1 MASRLIAARAL
12 AGRYR
17 GWIIAGAVVSI
28 ALLGFVAIRRL
39 TSEIHL
45 RDVRAAFDALSWG
58 QVAAAVGLTTLSYL
72 ALTIYDT
79 IALRVIGRPLP
90 WRTAAI
96 ASFTSYTISH
106 NLGLAMLTGG
116 SARYRV
122 YSRKGLDEAEVAR
135 VVLIAG
141 VTFWAGIIT
150 IASLSLVLR
159 PGTLPLVGTV
169 LPPWTE
175 RLIGLVVPLVIA
187 GIVLA
192 HRAGGTVQLLGWR
205 MPLPNWRQSLALLLV
220 SAIDLAAA
228 SGALFVLLPGAAPSL
243 FPILFLAYAVAVVV
257 ALVSHVPGGIGVFE
271 AVVIATM
278 PQGNAVILAALIA
291 YRVVYYIAP
300 LIVAAILMA
309 VHEGRQWRG
318 PNADRTRAIALPV
331 APLLLGVLVFLS
343 GAMLLVSGS
352 LPAAA
357 DRMAAIAGIVP
368 LAVSEMAHVAAS
380 LVGVALL
387 FVALG
392 LYRRLDGACVLARML
407 LLAGAVLSLVKGLD
421 YEEASV
427 LLLGAILLQWTRA
440 AFYRRT
446 RLIAEPLSF
455 EWLVA
460 VGAAVALSVMIGGFA
475 YKRVGYS
482 PDLWWRFATDANASR
497 FLRATLAV
505 GLSLVGAAFWRLFS
519 AARVPPAYDL
529 LPEDV
534 AARALATTDRTDG
547 MLAFTGDKR
556 FLVSQAGDA
565 FLMYQVKGARWIVFG
580 DPVGPV
586 EAWGELLWAA
596 RARADA
602 AQGRLLLY
610 QVGLRCMPIAIELGL
625 TIVKYGEEA
634 SVDLATY
641 ALDTPDMRSVRK
653 AARVAERAGC
663 TFAVVAADA
672 VPAILP
678 ELQAVSD
685 QWLADKGHAEKGFSV
700 GRFAPAYMVRFPCAV
715 VQIDG
720 RIVAFANIWATP
732 NRAELSVDLMR
743 HVEAMPHGAMDFLF
757 TRLMAW
763 GQAQGY
769 RQFALGMAPLSGI
782 EARRLSPAWS
792 KIAAFLFRHGERFYG
807 FAGLRHYK
815 DKYRPHWTPR
825 YIASPGGTQLLR
837 GLIDLQALVNAPVQG
852 ALAVTACADL
862 VDKEGPAGTAA
873 ISGVSAAPAQAGMG
887 SCHADNA

>member
-1 MASRLIAARAL
+1 MTSRLSAL
-12 AGRYR
+12 RVRIGRYR
-17 GWIIAGAVVSI
+17 GWIIAGAVVAV

-45 RDVRAAFDALSWG
+45 RDVRAAFDALGWG
-58 QVAAAVGLTTLSYL
+58 QIAAALGLTALSYV
-72 ALTIYDT
+72 ALTFYDT

-141 VTFWAGIIT
+141 VTFWIGIIT
-150 IASLSLVLR
+150 VASLSLVLR
-159 PGTLPLVGTV
+159 PGALPLVGAV
-169 LPPWTE
+169 MPPWAE
-175 RLIGLVVPLVIA
+175 RLIGLAVPLAIA

-192 HRAGGTVQLLGWR
+192 NRRGGTVRLFGWR
-205 MPLPNWRQSLALLLV
+205 MPLPDWRQSLALLLV
-220 SAIDLAAA
+220 STIDLAAA
-228 SGALFVLLPGAAPSL
+228 SGALFVLLPNAAPAL
-243 FPILFLAYAVAVVV
+243 FPVLFLGYAVAVVV

-271 AVVIATM
+271 AVVIAAM
-278 PQGNAVILAALIA
+278 PQGSAVILAALIA
-291 YRVVYYIAP
+291 YRVIYYIVP

-318 PNADRTRAIALPV
+318 LSADRTRAIALPV
-331 APLLLGVLVFLS
+331 APLLLGVLIFLS
-343 GAMLLVSGS
+343 GGMLLVSGS

-357 DRMAAIAGIVP
+357 DRMALIAEVLP
-368 LAVSEMAHVAAS
+368 LPVTEMAHVAAS
-380 LVGVALL
+380 LIGVALL

-392 LYRRLDGACVLARML
+392 LYRRLDGACVLARIL
-407 LLAGAVLSLVKGLD
+407 LLAGAAASLVKGLD
-421 YEEASV
+421 YEEAGV
-427 LLLGAILLQWTRA
+427 LLLGAALLQWTRA

-446 RLIAEPLSF
+446 RLTAEPLSF

-505 GLSLVGAAFWRLFS
+505 GLALFGAAVWRLFS
-519 AARVPPAYDL
+519 AARVPPAHDM
-529 LPEDV
+529 LPADV
-534 AARALATTDRTDG
+534 ATRALAVTDRTDA

-565 FLMYQVKGARWIVFG
+565 FLMYQVRGASWIVFG

-586 EAWGELLWAA
+586 EAWSELLWAA

-634 SVDLATY
+634 SVDLAAY
-641 ALDTPDMRSVRK
+641 ALDTPEMRSVRK

-663 TFAVVAADA
+663 TFAVVAPDA
-672 VPAILP
+672 MAAILP
-678 ELQAVSD
+678 ELRAVSD

-700 GRFAPAYMVRFPCAV
+700 GRFDAAYLLRFPCAV
-715 VQIDG
+715 VRIDG

-743 HVEAMPHGAMDFLF
+743 HVESMPHGGMDFLF

-763 GQAQGY
+763 GQMQGY

-782 EARRLSPAWS
+782 EARRLSPTWS
-792 KIAAFLFRHGERFYG
+792 KIASFLFRHGERFYG
-807 FAGLRHYK
+807 FAGLRQYK

-837 GLIDLQALVNAPVQG
+837 GLIDLQALVNAPV
-852 ALAVTACADL
+852 
-862 VDKEGPAGTAA
+862 ERR
-873 ISGVSAAPAQAGMG
+873 GVVAQSTDAPRGHEMLT
-887 SCHADNA
+887 D